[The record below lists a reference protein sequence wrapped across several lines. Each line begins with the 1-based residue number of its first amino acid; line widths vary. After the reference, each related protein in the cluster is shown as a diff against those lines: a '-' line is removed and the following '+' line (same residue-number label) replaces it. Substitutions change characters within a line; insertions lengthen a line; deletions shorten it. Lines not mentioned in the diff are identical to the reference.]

1 MSKRPSQGSPTSQR
15 SFKKQKVSPPSP
27 PPTMSTLLTKDQ
39 HAPVLSGISISSA
52 TPAFGP
58 TAPNSFGKFGQPSSS
73 SRLGFLEG
81 NPTDESKGW
90 TKVEKRKDKKKRK
103 EEKRTLVRFYLF
115 RSWRLTF
122 NASCRPTVTARKLC
136 IQLGGSE
143 EA

>member
-27 PPTMSTLLTKDQ
+27 PPTMSTLVTGDQ
-39 HAPVLSGISISSA
+39 HAPVLSGISTSPA
-52 TPAFGP
+52 TPVFGP
-58 TAPNSFGKFGQPSSS
+58 TTPNSFDKFGQPSSS
-73 SRLGFLEG
+73 SRLGFSEG
-81 NPTDESKGW
+81 NLTNESKGW

-103 EEKRTLVRFYLF
+103 EEKKALVSFYLF
-115 RSWRLTF
+115 RSRRFTF

-143 EA
+143 ET